1 MVSGLTD
8 LKKLKER
15 RKDMSLL
22 EQIQEFQKGFLEQ
35 VPEETLK
42 IMQSGTEKLIKSGI
56 AEKCLKEGDKI
67 PAFTLP
73 NPKNERVSSDIM
85 LSKGPLVINFYRGAW
100 CPYCNLEL
108 RAYQEVLPEILN
120 LGAQLVAISPNL
132 PDNSLSSI
140 EKHSLTFEVLSDI
153 GNKISRQFGLVFT
166 LDALLQ
172 PLYKQFGIDIPA
184 SNGDESYE
192 LPIPATYV
200 VNPDGIIK
208 LAFVDADYTKRLDPN
223 EVIETL
229 RNLSQKT

>member
-1 MVSGLTD
+1 
-8 LKKLKER
+8 
-15 RKDMSLL
+15 MSLL
-22 EQIQEFQKGFLEQ
+22 EQIKEFQKGFLEQ

-42 IMQSGTEKLIKSGI
+42 IMQSTTEKLIKTGI
-56 AEKCLKEGDKI
+56 VEKCLKEGDAI
-67 PAFTLP
+67 PAFSLP
-73 NPKNERVSSDIM
+73 NAKNEMVSSDTM
-85 LSKGPLVINFYRGAW
+85 LGKGPLVINFYRGAW

-108 RAYQEVLPEILN
+108 RAYQEVLPEIID

-166 LDALLQ
+166 LDAQLQ

-184 SNGDESYE
+184 TNGDESYE

-200 VNPDGIIK
+200 VNSDGIIR

-223 EVIETL
+223 EVIQAL
-229 RNLSQKT
+229 RNLSRKT

>member
-1 MVSGLTD
+1 
-8 LKKLKER
+8 
-15 RKDMSLL
+15 MSLL

-67 PAFTLP
+67 PGFSLP
-73 NPKNERVSSDIM
+73 NAKNEMVSSGIM
-85 LSKGPLVINFYRGAW
+85 LGKGPLVINFYRGAW

-108 RAYQEVLPEILN
+108 RAYQEVLPEIID

-184 SNGDESYE
+184 SNGDEDM
-192 LPIPATYV
+192 AV
-200 VNPDGIIK
+200 VNSIAQDDSIHNII
-208 LAFVDADYTKRLDPN
+208 
-223 EVIETL
+223 IEGDKGVL
-229 RNLSQKT
+229 FFEG

>member
-1 MVSGLTD
+1 
-8 LKKLKER
+8 
-15 RKDMSLL
+15 MSLL
-22 EQIQEFQKGFLEQ
+22 EQIKEFQKGFLEQ

>member
-1 MVSGLTD
+1 
-8 LKKLKER
+8 
-15 RKDMSLL
+15 MSLL

-108 RAYQEVLPEILN
+108 RAYQEVLPEIID

-166 LDALLQ
+166 LDAQLQ

-223 EVIETL
+223 EEIETL

>member
-1 MVSGLTD
+1 
-8 LKKLKER
+8 
-15 RKDMSLL
+15 MSLL
-22 EQIQEFQKGFLEQ
+22 EQIQEMQKGFMEQ
-35 VPEETLK
+35 VSEENLK
-42 IMQSGTEKLIKSGI
+42 IMQSATEKLIKSGI
-56 AEKCLKEGDKI
+56 VEKCLKEGDKM
-67 PAFTLP
+67 PAFSLL
-73 NPKNERVSSDIM
+73 NAKNETVSSDSM
-85 LSKGPLVINFYRGAW
+85 LSKGPIVINFYRGAW

-108 RAYQEVLPEILN
+108 RAFQEVLPKIID

-132 PDNSLSSI
+132 PDKSLSSI

-166 LDALLQ
+166 LDAQLQ

-184 SNGDESYE
+184 FNGDESYE

-200 VNPDGIIK
+200 VNSDGIIK